1 MQKKMAI
8 YSVFLSVFLSVTSA
22 IAVEVPIVRFS
33 LDNYSQK
40 IENWFDPKDSDYDKP
55 LMSASDQKNRLQE
68 YYNHCYA
75 TDDKAESP
83 WSKKYV
89 ERKLQIEFSE
99 GIIREAYGNS
109 AKKDQKKIGYG
120 ENFHPYSDQWIENI
134 ITNINISQF
143 KSQEYN
149 PNNRGIAIKN
159 LHARDIPTTD
169 PYFYDF
175 SQAGEGYPFDNIQQ
189 SAVWVGTP
197 LYIVGQT
204 LDQQWYLVLTPHL
217 MFWVQSEGVART
229 SEEFIEEW
237 QKNAAKKMV
246 AITRTNTSVIDTNGQ
261 YQFNAYIGS
270 VFPGVGDADDATTIK
285 VLIPVADVQHNAQI
299 ISAKL
304 NNKDAVVMPLGVTKH
319 NFATVISTMLGRPY
333 GWGGMYFY
341 NDCSAELQN
350 LYVPFGIWLPR
361 NSGSQEYA
369 GKTIVD
375 KTSAHV
381 QERIN
386 YLMEQGEKLI
396 TIVSIGGHVML
407 YIGSYPNPNSGT
419 HEPIAMTYQNI
430 WGLRPAN
437 NSYRAV
443 IGQSVLFPVLST
455 YPEDP
460 NLVSLA
466 DKKYFKLI
474 YLAGEPGELEDN
486 QPRVEL

>member
-1 MQKKMAI
+1 MQKKLVI
-8 YSVFLSVFLSVTSA
+8 YSVFLAIFFSTVSA
-22 IAVEVPIVRFS
+22 IAVDVPIVRFS
-33 LDNYSQK
+33 LDNYSQN
-40 IENWFDPKDSDYDKP
+40 IEDWFNPNDQDYDKP
-55 LMSASDQKNRLQE
+55 LMSTSDQKNRLQE
-68 YYNHCYA
+68 YYNHYYA
-75 TDDKAESP
+75 TDDNAGSP

-89 ERKLQIEFSE
+89 EKNLQVEFSE
-99 GIIREAYGNS
+99 GTIREAYGNS
-109 AKKDQKKIGYG
+109 AKKEQKKIGYG

-134 ITNINISQF
+134 ITNMNIPQF

-149 PNNRGIAIKN
+149 SNNRGIVIKN
-159 LHARDIPTTD
+159 VPARDIPTND
-169 PYFYDF
+169 PYFYNF

-197 LYIVGQT
+197 VYVVGQT

-217 MFWVQSEGVART
+217 KFWVQSEGVART

-237 QKNAAKKMV
+237 QKSAAKKMV

-270 VFPGVGDADDATTIK
+270 VFPGVEDVDDATTIK

-299 ISAKL
+299 GAARLS
-304 NNKDAVVMPLGVTKH
+304 NKDAAVMPLGVTKH

-361 NSGSQEYA
+361 NSGSQEKA
-369 GKTIVD
+369 SKRVDD
-375 KTSAHV
+375 KTSAPV
-381 QERIN
+381 QERIK
-386 YLMEQGEKLI
+386 YLMEHGEKI
-396 TIVSIGGHVML
+396 TTIIFIGGHVMS
-407 YIGSYPNPNSGT
+407 YIGNYPNPNSNT
-419 HEPIAMTYQNI
+419 NELMAMTYQNI

-443 IGQSVLFPVLST
+443 IGQSVLFPILSA

-460 NLVSLA
+460 NLASLA

-474 YLAGEPGELEDN
+474 YLADEPEDA
-486 QPRVEL
+486 QPYVEL